1 MTAKSVFNNLISHWH
16 LENTRRELVIEN
28 GRGLENVDLILS
40 EKASF
45 MTLAR
50 IAKNSKNFIRG
61 QKYDKNRGRVY
72 DNQKSNNK

>member
-16 LENTRRELVIEN
+16 LEKTRRELVIEN
-28 GRGLENVDLILS
+28 GHGLENVDLILS

-50 IAKNSKNFIRG
+50 IAENSKNFIRG
-61 QKYDKNRGRVY
+61 QKYDKNRGRAY